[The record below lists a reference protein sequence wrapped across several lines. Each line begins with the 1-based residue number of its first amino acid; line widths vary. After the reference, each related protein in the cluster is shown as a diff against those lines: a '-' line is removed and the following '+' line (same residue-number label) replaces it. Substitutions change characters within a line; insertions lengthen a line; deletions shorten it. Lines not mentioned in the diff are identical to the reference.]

1 MNKFSKGD
9 TFLVATHNKGKA
21 KEFEDL
27 FKEIEVST
35 KFSSQFNILEP
46 IEDGLTF
53 KENSLIKAKSC
64 RGIGY
69 NIISDDSGLCVNSLK
84 GDPGIYSARWSKIYG
99 GWSNSMQEIYRR
111 ILDSKSHDF
120 SAKYCCILTILWK
133 DGTINTFSGEV
144 EGEIVW
150 PPRGNNGF
158 GYDPFFKPI
167 NQNKTFGEMEKEIKM
182 QIDHRSMAFKKILNN
197 HYRN

>member
-21 KEFEDL
+21 EEFGDL
-27 FKEIEVST
+27 FKKIEVLT
-35 KFSSQFNILEP
+35 KFSSQFNIQEP

-53 KENSLIKAKSC
+53 RENSIIKAKSC
-64 RGIGY
+64 HGIGY
-69 NIISDDSGLCVNSLK
+69 NVISDDSGLCVNSLK
-84 GDPGIYSARWSKIYG
+84 GDPGIYSARWAKIYG
-99 GWSNSMQEIYRR
+99 GWNNSMQEIYKS
-111 ILDSKSHDF
+111 ILGSKSRDF

-133 DGTINTFSGEV
+133 NGNINTYSGEV

-150 PPRGNNGF
+150 PPKGNKGF

-167 NQNKTFGEMEKEIKM
+167 NQNKTFGEMDKEIKM
-182 QIDHRSMAFKKILNN
+182 QIDHRSKAFKKILNN
-197 HYRN
+197 HYKN